1 MSCVTTAG
9 RAAAYAE
16 SITLDECSQSEVQ
29 VVAGKVKVQDLV
41 SHETKILTAGQRYT
55 AKRQ

>member
-1 MSCVTTAG
+1 MSCVKTAG

-16 SITLDECSQSEVQ
+16 SITLDECNQSDVQ

-41 SHETKILTAGQRYT
+41 SHKTKILTAGHRYT
-55 AKRQ
+55 AKRH